1 MNAWITLVRKRST
14 FCSFLTSFISPP
26 AQAISDFLNAIVECP
41 LPLDALTLLTDF
53 LTLSDA
59 SSRPCHS
66 DRLVTD
72 HESIDANA
80 LEAWS
85 KERSELFDLATL
97 CETELIRAEKQL
109 YMAHGLASADA
120 ASGGPS
126 LVEKPTEAK
135 TPQPFTQPL
144 LQEALHKT
152 LIQIMEE
159 RDEAHARL
167 IAADVLH
174 IHELEQKRKQ
184 LEALESQLAV
194 SRQHAADTNLF
205 ANDKERKQFE
215 AMRRHDLDRQR
226 DTDAELMSLCQ
237 QLAGEISSRTATNL
251 EVIRL
256 KEIRKIER
264 ETERAQKQAL
274 QDELLQV
281 RRDLERER
289 QRTAFLRRDTKTWK
303 DSFEEAV
310 RIKDNLSLP
319 RTLRRKQRK
328 SFG

>member
-1 MNAWITLVRKRST
+1 MFS
-14 FCSFLTSFISPP
+14 SLTQFKSSA
-26 AQAISDFLNAIVECP
+26 AQAISDFLNAIVESP

-53 LTLSDA
+53 LTLPDA
-59 SSRPCHS
+59 SSRPSHS
-66 DRLVTD
+66 DTFPTD
-72 HESIDANA
+72 HESIDSKS

-109 YMAHGLASADA
+109 LMAHGLASADA
-120 ASGGPS
+120 ASSGAS
-126 LVEKPTEAK
+126 VVEKLTEAK

-144 LQEALHKT
+144 LQEALHTT

-184 LEALESQLAV
+184 LESLESQLTL

-205 ANDKERKQFE
+205 ANDKERKQLE

-237 QLAGEISSRTATNL
+237 QLAGEISSRTASNL

-256 KEIRKIER
+256 KEIRKIEK
-264 ETERAQKQAL
+264 EAERAQKQAL

-281 RRDLERER
+281 RQDLERER
-289 QRTAFLRRDTKTWK
+289 QRTTFLRRDTKTWK
-303 DSFEEAV
+303 DSFEEVV
-310 RIKDNLSLP
+310 RIKDNLSMP
-319 RTLRRKQRK
+319 QSRQRKQRK